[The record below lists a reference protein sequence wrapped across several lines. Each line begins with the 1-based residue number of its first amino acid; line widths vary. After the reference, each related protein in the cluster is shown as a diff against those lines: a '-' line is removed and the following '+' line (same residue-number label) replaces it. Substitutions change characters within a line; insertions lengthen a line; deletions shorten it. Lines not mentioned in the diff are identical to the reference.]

1 MSRLAM
7 ILLGN
12 GFNIALG
19 AKTKYSDFAQSEE
32 FQVLLPDNVL
42 AQYIWKKFEMQDKK
56 WVDVELE
63 LANYSLYLSAKYGPN
78 VPDVVTKHFKAD
90 YEVLNKQLS
99 SYISGC
105 NYFQGGSD
113 ISNVIEDWYNL
124 IILNNLDVRIYT
136 LNYLPGEYR
145 SFDFL
150 NDPEDKSRLPRHM
163 HGKVSSNSDKEPKI
177 VFGIDEACGIK
188 CKEHGFLYKSRN
200 ENLDLQGF
208 NAVAKDAEIFIIYGS
223 SIGITDRWYFQQ
235 IFKGK
240 KDCTFMIYYYKDE
253 ELPTMKEA
261 ITDIVGDYREF
272 LGQNEVNFIKIS
284 KSVSP

>member
-1 MSRLAM
+1 MSSLAM

-12 GFNIALG
+12 GFDIALG

-32 FQVLLPDNVL
+32 FQVLLPDNEL

-78 VPDVVTKHFKAD
+78 VPEVVTKQFKAD

-113 ISNVIEDWYNL
+113 ISTVIDDWYNL
-124 IILNNLDVRIYT
+124 IRLNNLDVRIYT

-163 HGKVSSNSDKEPKI
+163 HGKVSFNSDDEPKI
-177 VFGIDEACGIK
+177 VFG
-188 CKEHGFLYKSRN
+188 KSCC
-200 ENLDLQGF
+200 
-208 NAVAKDAEIFIIYGS
+208 IFYI
-223 SIGITDRWYFQQ
+223 
-235 IFKGK
+235 
-240 KDCTFMIYYYKDE
+240 
-253 ELPTMKEA
+253 
-261 ITDIVGDYREF
+261 
-272 LGQNEVNFIKIS
+272 
-284 KSVSP
+284 

>member
-1 MSRLAM
+1 MSCLTM

-12 GFNIALG
+12 GFDIALG
-19 AKTKYSDFAQSEE
+19 AKTKYSDFAQSEQ
-32 FQVLLPDNVL
+32 FQILLTDNEL
-42 AQYIWKKFEMQDKK
+42 AQYIWKKFELQDKK

-63 LANYSLYLSAKYGPN
+63 LANYSLCLSAKYGN
-78 VPDVVTKHFKAD
+78 CVPVDVTKQFKGE
-90 YEVLNKQLS
+90 YEALNKQLS
-99 SYISGC
+99 SYISEC

-113 ISNVIEDWYNL
+113 IASVIDDWYNL
-124 IILNNLDVRIYT
+124 IRLNNLDVRIYT

-150 NDPEDKSRLPRHM
+150 NDPEDKSHLPRHM
-163 HGKVSSNSDKEPKI
+163 HGRVSFNSDDEPKI

-200 ENLDLQGF
+200 ENLALQGF
-208 NAVAKDAEIFIIYGS
+208 NEVAKDAKIFIIYGS

-240 KDCTFMIYYYKDE
+240 KERTFKIYYYKEDE
-253 ELPTMKEA
+253 LLTIKES
-261 ITDIVGDYREF
+261 ITEIVGDYREF
-272 LGQNEVNFIKIS
+272 IGHNDVEFIKIS
-284 KSVSP
+284 